1 MLPSCCWVKLLNGFH
16 VEFYKRKLHPLKLVS
31 ILANVINFNPK
42 IVMFITTS
50 TILLN
55 LFMELILSLTHRIYY
70 YFYYLFISFH
80 IESPLLIGVFLSF
93 FLSFF
98 LFSMILCLCGGLHSP
113 LLKKFHPW
121 NFGSCLGFT
130 PNLTRHILIS
140 SLVFLFNHVSCVC
153 VDLGTYKHL
162 LALILVNGFL
172 CCQPLWSHHYTVKN

>member
-16 VEFYKRKLHPLKLVS
+16 VEFYKKKLHPLKLVS

-55 LFMELILSLTHRIYY
+55 LFMELIISLTHRIYY
-70 YFYYLFISFH
+70 CFYYLFISFH

-98 LFSMILCLCGGLHSP
+98 FSTILCLCGGLHSP
-113 LLKKFHPW
+113 LLKKFHPR

-140 SLVFLFNHVSCVC
+140 SSIFLFNHVSCVC

-172 CCQPLWSHHYTVKN
+172 YCQPL